1 MPLVVYLRQLSY
13 FKDIC
18 ELLPHGIAL
27 SKGGFMSK
35 VAIIGAMASSPSSK
49 CQLGATVVCSCP
61 GSDRVHRSASVAL
74 AGSGDNGNMLNQ
86 SRIKSVQSLLSAD
99 ERRLAYCRSFTRER

>member
-61 GSDRVHRSASVAL
+61 GSDRVHRSASVAVADRDDKVSML
-74 AGSGDNGNMLNQ
+74 DQNPASSQSKVCFPLMSGD
-86 SRIKSVQSLLSAD
+86 
-99 ERRLAYCRSFTRER
+99 